1 MRYLEADYQ
10 GEEILTGRQGAL
22 GLIALNRPRVLNSLS
37 HDMILAFGKALDA
50 FEADPQ
56 VAAVLVTGEANAGFA
71 PAATSGCSMKA
82 ARPATARPP
91 NSSRP
96 NTA

>member
-37 HDMILAFGKALDA
+37 HDMVLAFGKALDA
-50 FEADPQ
+50 FEAFDLFDQLGPGLGINFTHRAPHHQAGRPQ
-56 VAAVLVTGEANAGFA
+56 QA
-71 PAATSGCSMKA
+71 PAC
-82 ARPATARPP
+82 R
-91 NSSRP
+91 
-96 NTA
+96 